1 VAGLLAA
8 VADTLRGGLLG
19 AVAGQVTDLTAWH
32 VLEWFVCV
40 LRGALTVVALL
51 ALGAVTAH
59 VAEATARVAGG
70 LAGTA
75 AVSALALAVAATGTA
90 EATTGSVAATLGAVA
105 GNVTLLAA
113 LVALLAAGATAHS
126 GATILGALTADVAGA
141 TAAVAGLLSLGRS
154 ALTADVTLLAAVVAG
169 GGTLGGAL
177 SSAVGVVAACRRV
190 SYCSNESEKRIV
202 AKNAGQ
208 SIRRGRWGQWERR
221 WKTEENRPGGQN

>member
-90 EATTGSVAATLGAVA
+90 EATSSVAATLGAVA

-126 GATILGALTADVAGA
+126 GATVLGALTADVASA

-169 GGTLGGAL
+169 GGALGGAL

-208 SIRRGRWGQWERR
+208 STKRGRWGQWERR